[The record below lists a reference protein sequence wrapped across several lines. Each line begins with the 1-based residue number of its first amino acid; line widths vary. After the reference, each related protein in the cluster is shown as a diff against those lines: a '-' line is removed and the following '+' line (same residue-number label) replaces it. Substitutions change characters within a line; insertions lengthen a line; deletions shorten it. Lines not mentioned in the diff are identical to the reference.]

1 MCVCGCVCVC
11 VWVCVGACMCMCVCV
26 RVCMCVCVCVRACVR
41 GCMCDM
47 YILIHTVG
55 VSLVTNMVIMENDND
70 LADAPTHEEVMETGR
85 NRSKDLQQLVARVV
99 EKMQI

>member
-1 MCVCGCVCVC
+1 MCVGVRGCMHVCVC
-11 VWVCVGACMCMCVCV
+11 ACVCACVCV
-26 RVCMCVCVCVRACVR
+26 RVRACVR

-85 NRSKDLQQLVARVV
+85 KRSKDLQQLVARVV
-99 EKMQI
+99 KKMQI

>member
-1 MCVCGCVCVC
+1 MVWVGG
-11 VWVCVGACMCMCVCV
+11 WVCVGACMCMCVCV
-26 RVCMCVCVCVRACVR
+26 RVCMCVCACACMRACVR

-85 NRSKDLQQLVARVV
+85 KRSKDLQQLVARVV
-99 EKMQI
+99 KKMQI